1 MKLYVVDAFAEQLFE
16 GNPAAVCVLEHY
28 PKDELLQQI
37 TNENNLSETAFVVK
51 ENDGYRLRW
60 FTPGGEIDLCGHA
73 TLAAG
78 YVLMR
83 DYVPEVTEVRFHTL
97 SGVLIVRRK
106 GELYEMEF
114 PIYSFTPVAVTDDIV
129 NAIGVRPAEAWIGRD
144 LLCVM
149 EQEEQVLELQP
160 DLERVKQLDGLLLHV
175 TAKGSQYDCVSRTFA
190 PKCNVAEDP
199 VCGSGHC
206 HIAPYWAKVLDKTTL
221 TARQASRRGGTL
233 YCHMEEDRIF
243 LSGKAMLYSIAELNL
258 EV

>member
-37 TNENNLSETAFVVK
+37 TNENSLSETAFVVK

-83 DYVPEVTEVRFHTL
+83 DYVPEETEVRFHTL

-114 PIYSFTPVAVTDDIV
+114 PIYSLTPVAVTGDIV

-160 DLERVKQLDGLLLHV
+160 NLERVKQLDGLLLHV

-190 PKCNVAEDP
+190 PKCNVA
-199 VCGSGHC
+199 GFSFR
-206 HIAPYWAKVLDKTTL
+206 AK
-221 TARQASRRGGTL
+221 R
-233 YCHMEEDRIF
+233 CFIP
-243 LSGKAMLYSIAELNL
+243 
-258 EV
+258 

>member
-114 PIYSFTPVAVTDDIV
+114 PIYSLTPVAVTDDIV

-149 EQEEQVLELQP
+149 VP
-160 DLERVKQLDGLLLHV
+160 FRTIVF
-175 TAKGSQYDCVSRTFA
+175 YDCSLSSINHPHFIHRSVPHRL
-190 PKCNVAEDP
+190 EIHR
-199 VCGSGHC
+199 VCRRIICSIICLRQICKLFLHC
-206 HIAPYWAKVLDKTTL
+206 
-221 TARQASRRGGTL
+221 RN
-233 YCHMEEDRIF
+233 IF
-243 LSGKAMLYSIAELNL
+243 RSAYDLRLKI
-258 EV
+258 